1 MPSADICSAGRRS
14 RLAGGLGVVVY
25 DPSDGSVRYALGEP
39 AWHEL
44 LAFWS
49 PDHKTYIAQLE
60 VLAAISV
67 YFTYPEL
74 FVGRRVNHFIDNT
87 VALSALVHGYSGRP
101 DLAKMVNVFY
111 LQIAGLRSSVYFDYV
126 PSKAN
131 IADLPS
137 RAAVRELLYELRGF
151 PLAAHARTDLRVP
164 HVGHWAAPLESW
176 VLRFLHLNGTW
187 PA

>member
-1 MPSADICSAGRRS
+1 MVAHILD
-14 RLAGGLGVVVY
+14 
-25 DPSDGSVRYALGEP
+25 
-39 AWHEL
+39 
-44 LAFWS
+44 
-49 PDHKTYIAQLE
+49 DHHPCAQLE

-74 FVGRRVNHFIDNT
+74 FVGRCVNHFIDNT
-87 VALSALVHGYSGRP
+87 VALSSLVHGYSGRP
-101 DLAKMVNVFY
+101 DLAKMVNAFY
-111 LQIAGLRSSVYFDYV
+111 LQCAGLRASVYFDYV

-137 RAAVRELLYELRGF
+137 RSAVYELLHELRGI